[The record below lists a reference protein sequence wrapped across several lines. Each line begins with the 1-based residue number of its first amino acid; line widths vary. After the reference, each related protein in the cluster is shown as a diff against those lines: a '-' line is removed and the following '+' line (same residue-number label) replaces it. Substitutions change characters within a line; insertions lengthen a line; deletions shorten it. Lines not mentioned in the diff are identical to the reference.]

1 MGDSEKEAERV
12 RKDEKGELRQREKEE
27 SRS

>member
-12 RKDEKGELRQREKEE
+12 RKEEKGEMRQREKEE
-27 SRS
+27 SRN